1 MVEKQE
7 EAVILTAQTEVW
19 PRIQKTGCP
28 CKDQPASR
36 RFISSDEFSGLPLTD
51 IAYALQQVPLI
62 FRRAGL

>member
-7 EAVILTAQTEVW
+7 EAVILTAQTGVR
-19 PRIQKTGCP
+19 PQMQKTGCP
-28 CKDQPASR
+28 CKDQPVCR
-36 RFISSDEFSGLPLTD
+36 RLISSDEFSDLPLTY